1 MSRNHLAIALGI
13 AVVLAVGGFGLYKLG
28 LRQGATLSAVRNNTA
43 AGPAKAPEKAGDI
56 DPATGKRV
64 LYWHDPM
71 VPGQKFDKPG
81 KSPTMDMPLV
91 PVYANDDSGGAGAA
105 DATQQSGGNGAVT
118 ISPRVQQNL
127 GVRTVLV
134 TRGTMQLPLEAP
146 GSVAYNERDV
156 AVIQARANGYIDR
169 LHVRAPFERVRKG
182 QPLAELVVPDWVAA
196 QEEYLSIKRMQSPDL
211 RNLLDGARQRMRLV
225 GMTDEQIALVDTSG
239 KAQSRLTVTAPVSG
253 VVTEL
258 EAREGM
264 TIMAGTPLFK
274 INGLTTVWVN
284 AELPE
289 DLAAQV
295 RPGNAVEA
303 QTPALPGTV
312 FSGKVNAILP
322 EVDLAT
328 RTVKA
333 RVELSNPR
341 GELTPGMF
349 ATLRF
354 ATDGRADVLLVPSE
368 AVIETGTR
376 SVVMVADG
384 AGRFAPANV
393 KVGLERGGQTEILAG
408 LEAGQEVVVSGQF
421 LIDSESS
428 LRATE
433 TRLDAPSAPNSEVSK

>member
-1 MSRNHLAIALGI
+1 
-13 AVVLAVGGFGLYKLG
+13 
-28 LRQGATLSAVRNNTA
+28 
-43 AGPAKAPEKAGDI
+43 
-56 DPATGKRV
+56 
-64 LYWHDPM
+64 
-71 VPGQKFDKPG
+71 
-81 KSPTMDMPLV
+81 
-91 PVYANDDSGGAGAA
+91 
-105 DATQQSGGNGAVT
+105 
-118 ISPRVQQNL
+118 VQQNL
-127 GVRTVLV
+127 GVRTALV
-134 TRGTMQLPLEAP
+134 TRGTLQLPLAAP
-146 GSVAYNERDV
+146 GSVAFNERDV

-169 LHVRAPFERVRKG
+169 LHVRTPLERVRKG

-225 GMTDEQIALVDTSG
+225 GMTDAQIALVDTGG

-258 EAREGM
+258 DAREGM

-289 DLAAQV
+289 SLAAQV
-295 RPGNAVEA
+295 LPGNAVEA
-303 QTPALPGTV
+303 QTPALPGAV

-354 ATDGRADVLLVPSE
+354 ATDGKADVLLVPSE

-393 KVGLERGGQTEILAG
+393 KVGLERDGRTEILAG
-408 LEAGQEVVVSGQF
+408 LEAGQQVVVSGQF
-421 LIDSESS
+421 LIDSEAS

-433 TRLDAPSAPNSEVSK
+433 TRLDAPPAPNSEVSK